1 MTLGVSDL
9 PPMVVA
15 EVVRRLLGRQR
26 SAWRA
31 RFWKFRHVL
40 AQVLLEDRLLRS
52 CLRDHV
58 GETRVVPI
66 PHRIYEQ
73 YTHVTKEEAAAVDFF
88 EVEENQRREPPQ
100 ELEH

>member
-1 MTLGVSDL
+1 MRHLLKALSLENFHGGPAREPLDIFRSPNVLHRPRTEQEEFDQ
-9 PPMVVA
+9 MVFEIA
-15 EVVRRLLGRQR
+15 DQ
-26 SAWRA
+26 
-31 RFWKFRHVL
+31 
-40 AQVLLEDRLLRS
+40 DD
-52 CLRDHV
+52 DHI

-73 YTHVTKEEAAAVDFF
+73 YTHVRKEEPAEVQFI